1 MNVDDISKTLREH
14 VVIKY
19 DVPPD
24 DTDFD
29 NDVHLFDYGFID
41 SFGAVELITYVE
53 DTFGVRVSPSDLIAY
68 SLNTINEISQF
79 IDLRKKGEL

>member
-1 MNVDDISKTLREH
+1 
-14 VVIKY
+14 VIKY